1 MGTLSKILIFYL
13 YFYIMSLNS
22 SHILIFQI
30 NLQLVKFLSQSCT
43 VEAPS
48 RTSHL
53 ISLKMFFL
61 NLKIRGTKRL
71 REYVYEEQ
79 TVKKRKTET
88 EKEEKICEKKQ
99 KKKTTIF
106 SKNYLFYYKRL

>member
-1 MGTLSKILIFYL
+1 
-13 YFYIMSLNS
+13 MSLNS

-43 VEAPS
+43 VEAAS

-71 REYVYEEQ
+71 REYVYEQQ

-88 EKEEKICEKKQ
+88 EKEEKICEKKNDNNFFL
-99 KKKTTIF
+99 KTTF
-106 SKNYLFYYKRL
+106 STIKGYSDFLPEKK

>member
-1 MGTLSKILIFYL
+1 
-13 YFYIMSLNS
+13 MSLNS

-61 NLKIRGTKRL
+61 NLKIRRGTKRL
-71 REYVYEEQ
+71 REYVYEQQ
-79 TVKKRKTET
+79 TVKKRKIET
-88 EKEEKICEKKQ
+88 EKKEKICEKKT
-99 KKKTTIF
+99 KKNDKNFLIKTTF
-106 SKNYLFYYKRL
+106 STIKGYSHFLPEKK

>member
-1 MGTLSKILIFYL
+1 
-13 YFYIMSLNS
+13 MSLNS

-88 EKEEKICEKKQ
+88 EKEEKICKKKQ
-99 KKKTTIF
+99 KKTDNNFFLKTTF
-106 SKNYLFYYKRL
+106 STIKGYSHFLPEKK

>member
-1 MGTLSKILIFYL
+1 MGYL

-30 NLQLVKFLSQSCT
+30 NLPLVKFLSHSCT
-43 VEAPS
+43 VEAES

-61 NLKIRGTKRL
+61 NLKIRGSKRL
-71 REYVYEEQ
+71 REYVYEQQ

-88 EKEEKICEKKQ
+88 EKEEKICEKKT
-99 KKKTTIF
+99 KKKPTRIF
-106 SKNYLFYYKRL
+106 FLK

>member
-1 MGTLSKILIFYL
+1 
-13 YFYIMSLNS
+13 MSLNS

-61 NLKIRGTKRL
+61 NLKIRRGTKRL
-71 REYVYEEQ
+71 REYVYEQQ
-79 TVKKRKTET
+79 TVKKRKIET
-88 EKEEKICEKKQ
+88 EKKEKICEKKT
-99 KKKTTIF
+99 KKNDKNFLIKTTF
-106 SKNYLFYYKRL
+106 STIKGYSHFFPEKK

>member
-1 MGTLSKILIFYL
+1 
-13 YFYIMSLNS
+13 MSLNS

-71 REYVYEEQ
+71 REYVYEQQ

-88 EKEEKICEKKQ
+88 EKEEKICEKKKQ
-99 KKKTTIF
+99 KKTDKNFFLKTTF
-106 SKNYLFYYKRL
+106 STIKGYSDFLPEKK

>member
-1 MGTLSKILIFYL
+1 
-13 YFYIMSLNS
+13 MSLNS

-71 REYVYEEQ
+71 REYVYEQQ

-88 EKEEKICEKKQ
+88 EKEEKIWEKKP
-99 KKKTTIF
+99 KKTDNNFFLKTTFSTIKGYSDF
-106 SKNYLFYYKRL
+106 LPEKK

>member
-1 MGTLSKILIFYL
+1 
-13 YFYIMSLNS
+13 MSLNS

-30 NLQLVKFLSQSCT
+30 NLPLVKFLSQSCT
-43 VEAPS
+43 VEAAS

-71 REYVYEEQ
+71 REYVYEQQ
-79 TVKKRKTET
+79 TVKKRKIET
-88 EKEEKICEKKQ
+88 EKKEKICEKKTKKQ
-99 KKKTTIF
+99 KKTDKIFLIKTTF
-106 SKNYLFYYKRL
+106 STIKGYSHFFPEKK

>member
-1 MGTLSKILIFYL
+1 MGYL

-53 ISLKMFFL
+53 ISLKMFL

-79 TVKKRKTET
+79 TVKKRKIET
-88 EKEEKICEKKQ
+88 EKEEKICEKKT
-99 KKKTTIF
+99 KKNDNNFFLKTTF
-106 SKNYLFYYKRL
+106 STIKGYSH